1 MNNGNNLDKEIVFD
15 PKKLKDMVA
24 RIYDAERRNTK
35 TENKGPQAMK
45 DLIQQII
52 EEEANKCY

>member
-1 MNNGNNLDKEIVFD
+1 MSNGGNFEKEIIFD

-35 TENKGPQAMK
+35 TENKGDKAMK